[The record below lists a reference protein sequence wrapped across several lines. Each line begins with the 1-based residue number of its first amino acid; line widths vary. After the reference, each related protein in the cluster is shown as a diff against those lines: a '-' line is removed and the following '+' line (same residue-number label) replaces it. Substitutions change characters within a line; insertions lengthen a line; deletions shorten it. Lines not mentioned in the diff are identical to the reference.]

1 MPFCTIVEFE
11 WGENLERERFE
22 RMAGG
27 TNDSAPDGRLA
38 RITGIDDTGAR
49 VVEVWRSGDDAR
61 AFAEQTMAVTGP
73 MAAPGRGRGVV
84 GTRHTPPRSPGPW
97 ATNAG

>member
-11 WGENLERERFE
+11 WGENLDRERFE

-38 RITGIDDTGAR
+38 RITGIDDIGAR

-61 AFAEQTMAVTGP
+61 AFAEQTMAVTGQMP
-73 MAAPGRGRGVV
+73 APARVV
-84 GTRHTPPRSPGPW
+84 GFNVTSYTL
-97 ATNAG
+97 A